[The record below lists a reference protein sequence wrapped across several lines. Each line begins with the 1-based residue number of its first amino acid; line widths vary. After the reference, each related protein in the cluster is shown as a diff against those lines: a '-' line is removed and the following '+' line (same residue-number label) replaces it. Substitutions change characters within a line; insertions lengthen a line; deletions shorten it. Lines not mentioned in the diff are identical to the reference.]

1 MADNLGARAREHP
14 TPSELLKYMVNETVC
29 DTYETLSSDPGL
41 KRLKGSSGEDKKAR
55 REKKAG
61 EVNAVA
67 SSASASP
74 GTDKGAKTAQSLCD
88 GCKGPGHW
96 ATKLVGGVVVT
107 SCPKWKTL
115 KPEDQERIMKKAEKF
130 RLRVAKRAEKASD
143 QPASKAAEPKVAKP
157 AALKAPGAARTEGK
171 TYANAAKAKPAAES
185 KTQRNPRKDKAKV
198 HFAVHETS
206 ASEAE
211 SSASEA
217 ESSDDGGAET
227 EESQD

>member
-1 MADNLGARAREHP
+1 
-14 TPSELLKYMVNETVC
+14 MVNETVC
-29 DTYETLSSDPGL
+29 DTYETLSPDPGL
-41 KRLKGSSGEDKKAR
+41 KRLKGSPAESKKAR
-55 REKKAG
+55 REKQAG

-74 GTDKGAKTAQSLCD
+74 GTDKSAKTAQQLCD

-96 ATKLVGGVVVT
+96 ATKLVDGVIVT

-115 KPEDQERIMKKAEKF
+115 KPEDQERIMKRAEKF
-130 RLRVAKRAEKASD
+130 RLRVAARAKAAG
-143 QPASKAAEPKVAKP
+143 QPASKAAEPKMAKP

-171 TYANAAKAKPAAES
+171 TYANAAKAKPAAGS
-185 KTQRNPRKDKAKV
+185 KTQRNPRKDKTKV

-217 ESSDDGGAET
+217 ESSDDGGSET
-227 EESQD
+227 GESRD